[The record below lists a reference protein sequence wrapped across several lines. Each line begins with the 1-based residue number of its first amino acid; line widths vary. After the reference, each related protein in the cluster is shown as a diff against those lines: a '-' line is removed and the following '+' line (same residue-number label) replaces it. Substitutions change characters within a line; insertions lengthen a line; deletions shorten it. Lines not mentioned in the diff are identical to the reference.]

1 MIAAPRKKAFISA
14 STVVYS
20 PKRHMA
26 AAASPYGATLAL
38 ESPSE
43 SAACVS
49 TVRARD
55 SSRPRSV
62 FASAQITMPLFFL
75 QFSLERL
82 MVPTSGFLLHFAC

>member
-49 TVRARD
+49 PFVRVIRPDPAR
-55 SSRPRSV
+55 S
-62 FASAQITMPLFFL
+62 L
-75 QFSLERL
+75 QVL
-82 MVPTSGFLLHFAC
+82 G